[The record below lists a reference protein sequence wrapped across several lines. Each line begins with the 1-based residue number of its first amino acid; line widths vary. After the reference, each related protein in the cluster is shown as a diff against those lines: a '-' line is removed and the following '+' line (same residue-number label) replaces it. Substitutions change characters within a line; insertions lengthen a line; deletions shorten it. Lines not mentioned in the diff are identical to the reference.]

1 MAQAQNAPAPRSGG
15 RDKQAATEKW
25 PSSVEL
31 SVVVGIVSSVNR
43 SQEVIDDKVG
53 DLAAHAVAAGQI
65 GAEVNAGKNST

>member
-1 MAQAQNAPAPRSGG
+1 VKLRIGKP
-15 RDKQAATEKW
+15 AATKKW

-53 DLAAHAVAAGQI
+53 YRMAHAMAAGQI